1 MILSFS
7 HADRFACR
15 HFLDVGR
22 RPPGS
27 GDRGQVIILVVSE
40 ASFSQRFFQAPAPK
54 EQLSEVQRMPA
65 RLAGTE
71 EEPQAQVTL

>member
-65 RLAGTE
+65 RLGSQKRN
-71 EEPQAQVTL
+71 PRLK

>member
-40 ASFSQRFFQAPAPK
+40 ASFSQRFFQASAPK

-65 RLAGTE
+65 RLGSQKRN
-71 EEPQAQVTL
+71 PRLK